1 MFRTNS
7 DYQKKLLKRWA
18 PILEKGTPIDS
29 VEKKLIVAQ
38 CLENTRK
45 EFCKKGLFTEA
56 APTAVGNTID
66 MRNPPAYQQPVA
78 GQGVL
83 TANDYILPNVVMPML
98 RRIFP
103 TLMAHELVGVQAMT
117 GPTGLVMALRAVAA
131 NPERVGLPQNYEFG
145 YGENGRMNQSRFTG
159 EYAENTNVDVGSDDS
174 KLLNKLYGKDP
185 ALDTIG
191 AFLNGTYGSY
201 SGRGVPTGAGEGYA
215 TGGGYAQGWAD
226 NGYAGGKPGPYAEA
240 TQKPHHYGE
249 GTPDPTFGHWRNNT
263 YPQATL
269 KFEKR
274 FVVAETRKLGSE
286 WTPEDAED
294 LEAMQGIDLET
305 ELTNVISYQLGAEI
319 DQQIKE
325 SMIYAAW
332 QGSKIIDVSKL
343 DGLDQM
349 GRIAAMLTFV
359 TREANEIAIKTRRGA
374 GNFVLASTTVCSC
387 LQQLG
392 TSKLVSDGKTM
403 PSVPASAIGAMTK
416 EGLINDGRQ
425 LLVRDTN
432 TFGSYA
438 LVGYKG
444 TQAGDAGIVYCPYI
458 PVTLYKAIKPENGLN
473 VIGARTRYGLVD
485 NPFDSKNYYQLIKFT
500 GFDTQYNLGTDKRTF
515 FGDVGDSEASALQ
528 ADSTAFQHRSGLVG

>member
-1 MFRTNS
+1 MFKTNS

-18 PILEKGTPIDS
+18 PILEKGAPIES
-29 VEKKLIVAQ
+29 VEKKLVLAQ

-45 EFCKKGLFTEA
+45 EFTKKGLFTEA
-56 APTAVGNTID
+56 APTSVQNLDTRAD
-66 MRNPPAYQQPVA
+66 AYNAPVA

-83 TANDYILPNVVMPML
+83 TKDDFILPNVVMPML

-117 GPTGLVMALRAVAA
+117 GPVGLVMALRAVAA
-131 NPERVGLPQNYEFG
+131 NRGLVNKDGSPYEFG
-145 YGENGRMNQSRFTG
+145 YGENGRTNQSWFTG
-159 EYAENTNVDVGSDDS
+159 SRDPWGRPISSTDDS
-174 KLLNKLYGKDP
+174 EIQNGLYKKVTDSTR
-185 ALDTIG
+185 DTIG
-191 AFLNGTYGSY
+191 AFLNGVDGL
-201 SGRGVPTGAGEGYA
+201 GRGVATQEGEGYA
-215 TGGGYAQGWAD
+215 KDGGYAR
-226 NGYAGGKPGPYAEA
+226 GGVGSDGKYVPGVPGA
-240 TQKPHHYGE
+240 T
-249 GTPDPTFGHWRNNT
+249 DPTFGHWRNNT
-263 YPQATL
+263 YPQATI

-274 FVVAETRKLGSE
+274 IVAAQTRKLGSE

-294 LEAMQGIDLET
+294 LESQQGIDLET
-305 ELTNVISYQLGAEI
+305 EMVNLISYQIGAEI
-319 DQQIKE
+319 DQQLKE
-325 SMIYAAW
+325 SMLFASWDDAQEINVAM
-332 QGSKIIDVSKL
+332 L

-359 TREANEIAIKTRRGA
+359 TKEANEIAIKSRRGA

-444 TQAGDAGIVYCPYI
+444 THAGDAGIIYCPYI
-458 PVTLYKAIKPENGLN
+458 PVTLYKAIKPENGLS
-473 VIGARTRYGLVD
+473 VVGARTRYGLVD
-485 NPFDSKNYYQLIKFT
+485 NPYDAKNFYSLIKFS
-500 GFDTQYNLGTDKRTF
+500 GFDKGYTLGNGTRTF
-515 FGDVGDSEASALQ
+515 FGGP
-528 ADSTAFQHRSGLVG
+528 ADSTKGYNFRSGLVD

>member
-1 MFRTNS
+1 MFKTNS

-18 PILEKGTPIDS
+18 PILEKGAPIDS
-29 VEKKLIVAQ
+29 VEKKLVMAQ
-38 CLENTRK
+38 VLENTRK
-45 EFCKKGLFTEA
+45 EFTKKGLFTEA

-66 MRNPPAYQQPVA
+66 GRPDAYTAPLA

-83 TANDYILPNVVMPML
+83 TSNDYILPNVVMPML

-117 GPTGLVMALRAVAA
+117 GPVGYVMALRSYAA
-131 NPERVGLPQNYEFG
+131 NNGFGPDQYGPNGYELG
-145 YGENGRMNQSRFTG
+145 YGINGRTNQSAFTG
-159 EYAENTNVDVGSDDS
+159 KTEGCNVAGMSESTALNGFCAAGEYSNNDDI
-174 KLLNKLYGKDP
+174 N
-185 ALDTIG
+185 
-191 AFLNGTYGSY
+191 AFLG
-201 SGRGVPTGAGEGYA
+201 GVAGHGVATGAGEGFA
-215 TGGGYAQGWAD
+215 SHGGYARGPE
-226 NGYAGGKPGPYAEA
+226 GSGGVPGSL
-240 TQKPHHYGE
+240 
-249 GTPDPTFGHWRNNT
+249 DPTFGHWRNNT
-263 YPQATL
+263 YPQATI
-269 KFEKR
+269 KFDKR
-274 FVVAETRKLGSE
+274 LVAAETRKLGSE

-294 LEAMQGIDLET
+294 LEAMQGLDLET
-305 ELTNVISYQLGAEI
+305 EMVNLISYQIGAEI

-325 SMIYAAW
+325 SMIKAAW
-332 QGSKIIDVSKL
+332 ADAKVLDVSML

-403 PSVPASAIGAMTK
+403 PSVPASAVGAMTK

-444 TQAGDAGIVYCPYI
+444 THAGDSGIIYCPYI
-458 PVTLYKAIKPENGLN
+458 PVTLYKAIKPENGLS
-473 VIGARTRYGLVD
+473 VVGARTRYGLVD
-485 NPFDSKNYYQLIKFT
+485 NPFDAKTFYSLIKFS
-500 GFDTQYNLGTDKRTF
+500 GFDKVYNGAIANRTF
-515 FGDVGDSEASALQ
+515 FGAPAGDATAVEG
-528 ADSTAFQHRSGLVG
+528 ADSTFATRSGLVH

>member
-1 MFRTNS
+1 MFKTNS
-7 DYQKKLLKRWA
+7 EYQKKLLKRWA
-18 PILEKGTPIDS
+18 PILEKGAAIDS
-29 VEKKLIVAQ
+29 VEQKLVLAQ
-38 CLENTRK
+38 VLENTRK
-45 EFCKKGLFTEA
+45 EFTKKGLFTEA

-66 MRNPPAYQQPVA
+66 NRPGAAYNQPVA
-78 GQGVL
+78 GNGVM

-131 NPERVGLPQNYEFG
+131 NPERVGLPQGYEFG
-145 YGENGRMNQSRFTG
+145 YGERGRTNQSVFTG
-159 EYAENTNVDVGSDDS
+159 EGNPYLDS
-174 KLLNKLYGKDP
+174 TESAKAQGIQNAFYKNDP
-185 ALDTIG
+185 AMTDIG
-191 AFLNGTYGSY
+191 AFLNGPTGLA
-201 SGRGVPTGAGEGYA
+201 GHGVPTGRGEGYA
-215 TGGGYAQGWAD
+215 QGGQVKTYVGADGKTYEYVEGRGGYAT
-226 NGYAGGKPGPYAEA
+226 GYAPD
-240 TQKPHHYGE
+240 
-249 GTPDPTFGHWRNNT
+249 GTFDPTFGHWRNNT
-263 YPQATL
+263 YPQATI

-274 FVVAETRKLGSE
+274 IVAAETRKLGSE

-294 LEAMQGIDLET
+294 LEAQQGLDLET
-305 ELTNVISYQLGAEI
+305 EMTNLISYQIGAEI

-325 SMIYAAW
+325 SMLFAAW
-332 QGSKIIDVSKL
+332 KESKVLDVSKL

-359 TREANEIAIKTRRGA
+359 TREANEISIKTRRGA

-444 TQAGDAGIVYCPYI
+444 THAGDAGIIYCPYI
-458 PVTLYKAIKPENGLN
+458 PVTLYKAIKPENGLS

-485 NPFDSKNYYQLIKFT
+485 NPYDAENYYSLIKFM
-500 GFDTQYNLGTDKRTF
+500 GFDKGYTLGNGERTF
-515 FGDVGDSEASALQ
+515 FGDVKAESAP
-528 ADSTAFQHRSGLVG
+528 ADSTGAYAFRSGLIG

>member
-1 MFRTNS
+1 MFKTNS

-18 PILEKGTPIDS
+18 PILEKGAAIDS
-29 VEKKLIVAQ
+29 VEKKLVMAQ
-38 CLENTRK
+38 VLENTRK
-45 EFCKKGLFTEA
+45 EFTKKGLFTEA
-56 APTAVGNTID
+56 APANVQNIDGRGDAYTA
-66 MRNPPAYQQPVA
+66 PLQ

-117 GPTGLVMALRAVAA
+117 GPVGYVMALRAVA
-131 NPERVGLPQNYEFG
+131 QNRGFEGYELG
-145 YGENGRMNQSRFTG
+145 YGVRGRMNQSAFTG
-159 EYAENTNVDVGSDDS
+159 SKDICCESTDSTMSQNALCTGKGMQYAGDAGEYGTLDD
-174 KLLNKLYGKDP
+174 LN
-185 ALDTIG
+185 
-191 AFLNGTYGSY
+191 AFLGGPDGAAVYAAAGH
-201 SGRGVPTGAGEGYA
+201 GVPTGAGEGFR
-215 TGGGYAQGWAD
+215 TKGQPGGYA
-226 NGYAGGKPGPYAEA
+226 NGYDTDGTGTVPGV
-240 TQKPHHYGE
+240 
-249 GTPDPTFGHWRNNT
+249 DPAFGNFRNNT
-263 YPQATL
+263 YPQATI

-274 FVVAETRKLGSE
+274 MVAAETRKLGSE

-294 LEAMQGIDLET
+294 LEAMQGLDIET
-305 ELTNVISYQLGAEI
+305 EMVNLISYQIGAEI

-325 SMIYAAW
+325 SMIRAAW
-332 QGSKIIDVSKL
+332 AEGKVLDVSRL

-403 PSVPASAIGAMTK
+403 PSVPASAVGAMTK

-432 TFGSYA
+432 TYGSYA

-444 TQAGDAGIVYCPYI
+444 THAGDSGIIYCPYI
-458 PVTLYKAIKPENGLN
+458 PVTLYKAIKPENGLS
-473 VIGARTRYGLVD
+473 VVGARTRYGLVD
-485 NPFDSKNYYQLIKFT
+485 NPFDARNFYSLIKFT
-500 GFDTQYNLGTDKRTF
+500 GFDQEFIFNGQRTF
-515 FGDVGDSEASALQ
+515 FGDAIAPVPSSSG
-528 ADSTAFQHRSGLVG
+528 AFQHRGLVR

>member
-1 MFRTNS
+1 MFKTNS

-18 PILEKGTPIDS
+18 PILEKGAAIDS
-29 VEKKLIVAQ
+29 VEKKLVMAQ
-38 CLENTRK
+38 VLENTRK
-45 EFCKKGLFTEA
+45 EFTKKGLFTEA
-56 APTAVGNTID
+56 APANVQNIDGRGDAYTA
-66 MRNPPAYQQPVA
+66 PLQ

-117 GPTGLVMALRAVAA
+117 GPVGYVMALRAVA
-131 NPERVGLPQNYEFG
+131 QNRGFEGYELG
-145 YGENGRMNQSRFTG
+145 YGVRGRMNQSAFTG
-159 EYAENTNVDVGSDDS
+159 SKDICCESTDSTMSQNALCTGKGMPYAGDAGEYGTLDDLNT
-174 KLLNKLYGKDP
+174 
-185 ALDTIG
+185 
-191 AFLNGTYGSY
+191 FLGGPDKY
-201 SGRGVPTGAGEGYA
+201 SIAGHGVPTGAGEGFNKTTAPGGYA
-215 TGGGYAQGWAD
+215 TGYDG
-226 NGYAGGKPGPYAEA
+226 NGNGIDGAL
-240 TQKPHHYGE
+240 
-249 GTPDPTFGHWRNNT
+249 DPTFGNFRNNT
-263 YPQATL
+263 YPQATI

-274 FVVAETRKLGSE
+274 LVSAETRKLGSE

-294 LEAMQGIDLET
+294 LEAMQGLDIET
-305 ELTNVISYQLGAEI
+305 EMVNLISYQIGAEI

-325 SMIYAAW
+325 SMIRAAW
-332 QGSKIIDVSKL
+332 AEGKVLDVSRL

-403 PSVPASAIGAMTK
+403 PSVPASAVGAMTK

-432 TFGSYA
+432 TYGSYA

-444 TQAGDAGIVYCPYI
+444 THAGDSGIIYCPYI
-458 PVTLYKAIKPENGLN
+458 PVTLYKAIKPENGLS
-473 VIGARTRYGLVD
+473 VVGARTRYGLVD
-485 NPFDSKNYYQLIKFT
+485 NPFDARNFYSLIKFT
-500 GFDTQYNLGTDKRTF
+500 GFDQEFIFNGQRTF
-515 FGDVGDSEASALQ
+515 FGDSVGT
-528 ADSTAFQHRSGLVG
+528 DSTNYKFRGLVR

>member
-18 PILEKGTPIDS
+18 PILEKGTPIDT

-66 MRNPPAYQQPVA
+66 MRTPPAYNQPLA
-78 GQGVL
+78 GNGVL
-83 TANDYILPNVVMPML
+83 TKDDYILPNVVMPML

-159 EYAENTNVDVGSDDS
+159 DYGKPIFAPGSDES
-174 KLLNKLYGKDP
+174 ALQNKLFSNDP
-185 ALDTIG
+185 NLDDDIG
-191 AFLNGTYGSY
+191 AFLNGQYGSY

-226 NGYAGGKPGPYAEA
+226 KGYAGNQPGPYAEA
-240 TQKPHHYGE
+240 TQRPHHYDQ

-269 KFEKR
+269 SFVKR
-274 FVVAETRKLGSE
+274 FVVADTRKLGSE

-325 SMIYAAW
+325 SMLFAAW
-332 QGSKIIDVSKL
+332 KDSKKIDVSKL

-444 TQAGDAGIVYCPYI
+444 TQAGDAGIIYCPYI
-458 PVTLYKAIKPENGLN
+458 PVTLYKAIKPENGLS

-485 NPFDSKNYYQLIKFT
+485 NPYDAENFYSLIKFT
-500 GFDTQYNLGTDKRTF
+500 GFDAQYNLGHGMRTF
-515 FGDVGDSEASALQ
+515 FGDAGVEQ
-528 ADSTAFQHRSGLVG
+528 YDSTNYSHRSGLIG

>member
-56 APTAVGNTID
+56 APTAVGNTVELRD
-66 MRNPPAYQQPVA
+66 NVPAYQNPVA
-78 GQGVL
+78 GNGVL

-117 GPTGLVMALRAVAA
+117 GPTGLVMALRAVGA
-131 NPERVGLPQNYEFG
+131 NAERVGLPKNYEFG
-145 YGENGRMNQSRFTG
+145 YGERGRMNQSRFTG
-159 EYAENTNVDVGSDDS
+159 DYAKPVIEGSDES
-174 KLLNKLYGKDP
+174 ALQNKLFSKDP
-185 ALDTIG
+185 SLDDDIG
-191 AFLNGTYGSY
+191 AFLNGQYGSY

-215 TGGGYAQGWAD
+215 TGGGYANGWAPEGSD
-226 NGYAGGKPGPYAEA
+226 QTGYAPR
-240 TQKPHHYGE
+240 Q
-249 GTPDPTFGHWRNNT
+249 GTLDPTFGHWRNNT

-269 KFEKR
+269 SFVKR

-325 SMIYAAW
+325 SMLFAAW
-332 QGSKIIDVSKL
+332 KDSKKIDVSKL

-444 TQAGDAGIVYCPYI
+444 TQAGDAGIIYCPYI
-458 PVTLYKAIKPENGLN
+458 PVTLYKAIKPENGLS

-485 NPFDSKNYYQLIKFT
+485 NPYDAENFYSLIKFT
-500 GFDTQYNLGTDKRTF
+500 GFDAQYSLGDGKRTF
-515 FGDVGDSEASALQ
+515 FGDAGVEQ
-528 ADSTAFQHRSGLVG
+528 YDSTNYQHRSGLIG

>member
-1 MFRTNS
+1 MFKTNS

-18 PILEKGTPIDS
+18 PILEKGAPIDT
-29 VEKKLIVAQ
+29 VEKKLVVAQ

-56 APTAVGNTID
+56 APTAVGNTVD
-66 MRNPPAYQQPVA
+66 MRDGSAYNQPIT
-78 GQGVL
+78 GNGVL

-117 GPTGLVMALRAVAA
+117 GPVGYVMALRAVAA
-131 NPERVGLPQNYEFG
+131 NRGMKGYEFG
-145 YGENGRMNQSRFTG
+145 YGINGRMNQSRFTG
-159 EYAENTNVDVGSDDS
+159 EKGPYVESADSSTAWQNKVNAGYVDPM
-174 KLLNKLYGKDP
+174 NN
-185 ALDTIG
+185 IG
-191 AFLNGTYGSY
+191 AFLNGQYAGEYG
-201 SGRGVPTGAGEGYA
+201 GMTGHGVPTGRGEGYA
-215 TGGGYAQGWAD
+215 TEGGYAAGWEASGQEAPYD
-226 NGYAGGKPGPYAEA
+226 KYTGKNLSNALGEAGL
-240 TQKPHHYGE
+240 
-249 GTPDPTFGHWRNNT
+249 DPTFGHWRNNT
-263 YPQATL
+263 YPQATI

-274 FVVAETRKLGSE
+274 LVAAETRKLGSE

-294 LEAMQGIDLET
+294 LEAMQGLDLET
-305 ELTNVISYQLGAEI
+305 EMTNLISYQIGAEI

-325 SMIYAAW
+325 SMIFAAW
-332 QGSKIIDVSKL
+332 NDSKIIDVSKL

-359 TREANEIAIKTRRGA
+359 TREANEISIKSRRGA

-444 TQAGDAGIVYCPYI
+444 THAGDAGIIYCPYI
-458 PVTLYKAIKPENGLN
+458 PVTLYKAIKPENGLS

-485 NPFDSKNYYQLIKFT
+485 NPFEAKNFYSLMKFM
-500 GFDTQYNLGTDKRTF
+500 GFDTGYTLGNTNRTF
-515 FGDVGDSEASALQ
+515 FGDPE
-528 ADSTAFQHRSGLVG
+528 ADSSAGVNFSHRSGLIG

>member
-1 MFRTNS
+1 MFKTNS
-7 DYQKKLLKRWA
+7 EYQKKLLKRWA
-18 PILEKGTPIDS
+18 PILEKGAAIES
-29 VEKKLIVAQ
+29 VDKKLVLAQ
-38 CLENTRK
+38 VLENTRK
-45 EFCKKGLFTEA
+45 EFTKKNLFTEA

-66 MRNPPAYQQPVA
+66 NRAPAYTAPVQ
-78 GQGVL
+78 GQGVM
-83 TANDYILPNVVMPML
+83 TQNDYILPNVVMPML

-131 NPERVGLPQNYEFG
+131 NPERVGLPQGYEFG
-145 YGENGRMNQSRFTG
+145 YGNRGRTNQSIFTG
-159 EYAENTNVDVGSDDS
+159 DTAEKTDVKVDSTQIRQ
-174 KLLNKLYGKDP
+174 NKLYAEG
-185 ALDTIG
+185 LDDIG
-191 AFLNGTYGSY
+191 TFLNGVPYA
-201 SGRGVPTGAGEGYA
+201 GRGVPTGRGEGYA
-215 TGGGYAQGWAD
+215 WGGGYAAGWATVD
-226 NGYAGGKPGPYAEA
+226 GEKGRPYGGSAANNLNGPL
-240 TQKPHHYGE
+240 
-249 GTPDPTFGHWRNNT
+249 DPTFGHWRNNT
-263 YPQATL
+263 YPQATI

-274 FVVAETRKLGSE
+274 IVAAETRKLGSE

-294 LEAMQGIDLET
+294 LEAQQGLDLET
-305 ELTNVISYQLGAEI
+305 EMTNLISYQIGAEI

-325 SMIYAAW
+325 SMLFAAW
-332 QGSKIIDVSKL
+332 KESKVLDVSKL

-359 TREANEIAIKTRRGA
+359 TREANEISIKTRRGA

-444 TQAGDAGIVYCPYI
+444 THAGDAGIIYCPYI
-458 PVTLYKAIKPENGLN
+458 PVTLYKAIKPENGLS

-485 NPFDSKNYYQLIKFT
+485 NPYDAENFYSLIKFT
-500 GFDTQYNLGTDKRTF
+500 GFDKGYTLGTDERTF
-515 FGDVGDSEASALQ
+515 FGEVKEDSSMSFSA
-528 ADSTAFQHRSGLVG
+528 RSGLIG

>member
-1 MFRTNS
+1 MFKTNS

-18 PILEKGTPIDS
+18 PILEKGAAIDS
-29 VEKKLIVAQ
+29 VEKKLVMAQ
-38 CLENTRK
+38 VLENTRK
-45 EFCKKGLFTEA
+45 EFTKKGLFTEA
-56 APTAVGNTID
+56 APANVQNIDGRGDAYTA
-66 MRNPPAYQQPVA
+66 PLQ

-117 GPTGLVMALRAVAA
+117 GPVGYVMALRAVA
-131 NPERVGLPQNYEFG
+131 QNRGFEGYELG
-145 YGENGRMNQSRFTG
+145 YGVRGRMNQSAFTG
-159 EYAENTNVDVGSDDS
+159 SKDICSESTDSTMSQNALCTGKGMQYAGDAGEYGTLDD
-174 KLLNKLYGKDP
+174 LN
-185 ALDTIG
+185 
-191 AFLNGTYGSY
+191 AFLGGPDKY
-201 SGRGVPTGAGEGYA
+201 SIAGHGVPTGAGEGFNKTTAPGGYA
-215 TGGGYAQGWAD
+215 TGYDGDGTGIGGAL
-226 NGYAGGKPGPYAEA
+226 
-240 TQKPHHYGE
+240 
-249 GTPDPTFGHWRNNT
+249 DPTFGNFRNNT
-263 YPQATL
+263 YPQATI

-274 FVVAETRKLGSE
+274 LVSAETRKLGSE

-294 LEAMQGIDLET
+294 LEAMQGLDIET
-305 ELTNVISYQLGAEI
+305 EMVNLISYQIGAEI

-325 SMIYAAW
+325 SMIRAAW
-332 QGSKIIDVSKL
+332 AEGKVLDVSRL

-403 PSVPASAIGAMTK
+403 PSVPASAVGAMTK

-432 TFGSYA
+432 TYGSYA

-444 TQAGDAGIVYCPYI
+444 THAGDSGIIYCPYI
-458 PVTLYKAIKPENGLN
+458 PVTLYKAIKPENGLS
-473 VIGARTRYGLVD
+473 VVGARTRYGLVD
-485 NPFDSKNYYQLIKFT
+485 NPFDARNFYSLIKFT
-500 GFDTQYNLGTDKRTF
+500 GFDQEFIFNGQRTF
-515 FGDVGDSEASALQ
+515 FGDAVGT
-528 ADSTAFQHRSGLVG
+528 DSTNYKFRGLVR

>member
-1 MFRTNS
+1 MFKTNS
-7 DYQKKLLKRWA
+7 EYQKKLLKRWA
-18 PILEKGTPIDS
+18 PILEKGAAIDS
-29 VEKKLIVAQ
+29 VEQKLVLAQ
-38 CLENTRK
+38 VLENTRK
-45 EFCKKGLFTEA
+45 EFTKKGLFTEA

-66 MRNPPAYQQPVA
+66 NRAPAYTAPVQ

-83 TANDYILPNVVMPML
+83 TQNDYIYPNVVMPML

-131 NPERVGLPQNYEFG
+131 NPERVGLPGGYEFG
-145 YGENGRMNQSRFTG
+145 YGNRGRTNQSIFTG
-159 EYAENTNVDVGSDDS
+159 DTGANTKVDVDS
-174 KLLNKLYGKDP
+174 TQSLQNKLYDDD
-185 ALDTIG
+185 LNDIG
-191 AFLNGTYGSY
+191 TFLNGVPY
-201 SGRGVPTGAGEGYA
+201 SGRGVPTGRGEGYA
-215 TGGGYAQGWAD
+215 TGGGYANGWAGGD
-226 NGYAGGKPGPYAEA
+226 NTGYAPRK
-240 TQKPHHYGE
+240 GE
-249 GTPDPTFGHWRNNT
+249 LDPTFGHWRNNT
-263 YPQATL
+263 YPQATI

-274 FVVAETRKLGSE
+274 IVAAETRKLGSE

-294 LEAMQGIDLET
+294 LEAQQGLDLET
-305 ELTNVISYQLGAEI
+305 EMTNLISYQIGAEI

-325 SMIYAAW
+325 SMLYAAW
-332 QGSKIIDVSKL
+332 KESKVLDVSKL

-359 TREANEIAIKTRRGA
+359 TREANEISIKTRRGA

-438 LVGYKG
+438 MVGYKG
-444 TQAGDAGIVYCPYI
+444 THAGDAGIIYCPYI
-458 PVTLYKAIKPENGLN
+458 PVTLYKAIKPENGLS

-485 NPFDSKNYYQLIKFT
+485 NPYDAENFYSLIKFT
-500 GFDTQYNLGTDKRTF
+500 GFDKGYTLGTDQRTF
-515 FGDVGDSEASALQ
+515 FGEVKE
-528 ADSTAFQHRSGLVG
+528 DSTMSFSARSGLIG

>member
-1 MFRTNS
+1 MFKTNS
-7 DYQKKLLKRWA
+7 EYQKKLLKRWA
-18 PILEKGTPIDS
+18 PILEKGAPIDT
-29 VEKKLIVAQ
+29 VEKKLVVAQ
-38 CLENTRK
+38 VLENTRK
-45 EFCKKGLFTEA
+45 EFAKKNLFTEA
-56 APTAVGNTID
+56 APTAVNNTID
-66 MRNPPAYQQPVA
+66 YRNPAYTAPIA

-83 TANDYILPNVVMPML
+83 TQNDYILPNVVMPML

-131 NPERVGLPQNYEFG
+131 NPERVGLPQGYEFG
-145 YGENGRMNQSRFTG
+145 YGNRGRTNQSVFTG
-159 EYAENTNVDVGSDDS
+159 ENAPYCSSESALQNGLAKAYGEA
-174 KLLNKLYGKDP
+174 LNN
-185 ALDTIG
+185 IG
-191 AFLNGTYGSY
+191 EFLNGPSPTYGSY
-201 SGRGVPTGAGEGYA
+201 SGHGVPTGRGEGYA
-215 TGGGYAQGWAD
+215 QGTPAKYTGVDGKEYPFNDGAAGYAQG
-226 NGYAGGKPGPYAEA
+226 YAGRTG
-240 TQKPHHYGE
+240 
-249 GTPDPTFGHWRNNT
+249 GTLDPTFGHWRNNT
-263 YPQATL
+263 YPQATI

-274 FVVAETRKLGSE
+274 LVAAETRKLGSE

-294 LEAMQGIDLET
+294 LESQQGIDLET
-305 ELTNVISYQLGAEI
+305 EMTNLISYQIGAEI

-325 SMIYAAW
+325 SMIFAAW
-332 QGSKIIDVSKL
+332 EESKVLDVSKL

-359 TREANEIAIKTRRGA
+359 TREANEISIKTRRGA
-374 GNFVLASTTVCSC
+374 GNFVLASTTICSC

-444 TQAGDAGIVYCPYI
+444 THAGDSGIIYCPYI
-458 PVTLYKAIKPENGLN
+458 PVTLYKAIKPENGLS

-485 NPFDSKNYYQLIKFT
+485 NPYDAKNYYSLIKFT
-500 GFDTQYNLGTDKRTF
+500 GFDSTYTLGNGDRTF
-515 FGDVGDSEASALQ
+515 FGDATESSSSNYQ
-528 ADSTAFQHRSGLVG
+528 FRSGLVG

>member
-1 MFRTNS
+1 MFKTNS
-7 DYQKKLLKRWA
+7 EYQKKLLKRWA
-18 PILEKGTPIDS
+18 PILEKGAAIDS
-29 VEKKLIVAQ
+29 VEQKLVLAQ
-38 CLENTRK
+38 VLENTRK
-45 EFCKKGLFTEA
+45 EFTKKGLFTEA

-66 MRNPPAYQQPVA
+66 NRAGAAYNQPVA
-78 GQGVL
+78 GNGVM

-131 NPERVGLPQNYEFG
+131 NPERVGLPKNYEFG
-145 YGENGRMNQSRFTG
+145 YGERGRTNQSVFTG
-159 EYAENTNVDVGSDDS
+159 EGRAYLDS
-174 KLLNKLYGKDP
+174 TEAASAQGIQNAFYKNDP
-185 ALDTIG
+185 TLADIG
-191 AFLNGTYGSY
+191 AFLNGPTGMA
-201 SGRGVPTGAGEGYA
+201 GHGVPTGRGEGYA
-215 TGGGYAQGWAD
+215 KGGGYADGWA
-226 NGYAGGKPGPYAEA
+226 GGEVGPHG
-240 TQKPHHYGE
+240 KGE
-249 GTPDPTFGHWRNNT
+249 LDPTFGHWRNNT
-263 YPQATL
+263 YPQATI

-274 FVVAETRKLGSE
+274 IVAAETRKLGSE

-294 LEAMQGIDLET
+294 LEAQQGLDLET
-305 ELTNVISYQLGAEI
+305 EMTNLISYQIGAEI

-325 SMIYAAW
+325 SMLFAAW
-332 QGSKIIDVSKL
+332 PESKVLDVSKL

-359 TREANEIAIKTRRGA
+359 TREANEISIKTRRGA

-392 TSKLVSDGKTM
+392 TSKLVGDGKTL

-444 TQAGDAGIVYCPYI
+444 THAGDAGIIYCPYI
-458 PVTLYKAIKPENGLN
+458 PVTLYKAIKPENGLS

-485 NPFDSKNYYQLIKFT
+485 NPYDAKNYYSLIKFT
-500 GFDTQYNLGTDKRTF
+500 GFDSTYTGVTAERTF
-515 FGDVGDSEASALQ
+515 FGEVKEDSSMSFSA
-528 ADSTAFQHRSGLVG
+528 RSGLIG

>member
-56 APTAVGNTID
+56 APTAVGNTVELRD
-66 MRNPPAYQQPVA
+66 NVPAYQNPVA
-78 GQGVL
+78 GNGVL

-131 NPERVGLPQNYEFG
+131 NPERVGLPQAYEFG

-159 EYAENTNVDVGSDDS
+159 ESAANTDVNASDAS
-174 KLLNKLYGKDP
+174 LLNKLYGADP
-185 ALDTIG
+185 KLDDIG
-191 AFLNGTYGSY
+191 AFLNGQYGSY
-201 SGRGVPTGAGEGYA
+201 SGRGVPTGNGEGYA

-249 GTPDPTFGHWRNNT
+249 NPLDPSFGHWRNNT

-332 QGSKIIDVSKL
+332 ADSKVIDVSKL

-387 LQQLG
+387 LQQLC

-458 PVTLYKAIKPENGLN
+458 PVTLYKAVKPENGLN

-500 GFDTQYNLGTDKRTF
+500 GFDARYSLGNSDRTF
-515 FGDVGDSEASALQ
+515 FGDPGVENYDAENFS
-528 ADSTAFQHRSGLVG
+528 HRSGLIG

>member
-1 MFRTNS
+1 MFKTNS

-18 PILEKGTPIDS
+18 PILEKGAAIDS
-29 VEKKLIVAQ
+29 VEKKLVMAQ
-38 CLENTRK
+38 VLENTRK
-45 EFCKKGLFTEA
+45 EFTKKGLFTEA
-56 APTAVGNTID
+56 APANVQNIDGRGDAYTA
-66 MRNPPAYQQPVA
+66 PLQ

-117 GPTGLVMALRAVAA
+117 GPVGYVMALRAVA
-131 NPERVGLPQNYEFG
+131 QNRGFEGYELG
-145 YGENGRMNQSRFTG
+145 YGVRGRMNQSAFTG
-159 EYAENTNVDVGSDDS
+159 SKDICCESTDSTMSQNALCTGKGMPYAGDAGEYGTLDD
-174 KLLNKLYGKDP
+174 LN
-185 ALDTIG
+185 
-191 AFLNGTYGSY
+191 AFLGGPNGAAGH
-201 SGRGVPTGAGEGYA
+201 GVPTGAGEGFNKTTAPGGYA
-215 TGGGYAQGWAD
+215 TGYDGKG
-226 NGYAGGKPGPYAEA
+226 AGIDGAL
-240 TQKPHHYGE
+240 
-249 GTPDPTFGHWRNNT
+249 DPTFGNFRNNT
-263 YPQATL
+263 YPQATI

-274 FVVAETRKLGSE
+274 MVAAETRKLGSE

-294 LEAMQGIDLET
+294 LEAMQGLDIET
-305 ELTNVISYQLGAEI
+305 EMVNLISYQIGAEI

-325 SMIYAAW
+325 SMIRAAW
-332 QGSKIIDVSKL
+332 AEGKVLDVSRL

-403 PSVPASAIGAMTK
+403 PSVPASAVGAMTK

-432 TFGSYA
+432 TYGSYA

-444 TQAGDAGIVYCPYI
+444 THAGDSGIIYCPYI
-458 PVTLYKAIKPENGLN
+458 PVTLYKAIKPENGLS
-473 VIGARTRYGLVD
+473 VVGARTRYGLVD
-485 NPFDSKNYYQLIKFT
+485 NPFDARNFYSLIKFT
-500 GFDTQYNLGTDKRTF
+500 GFDQEFLFNGERTF
-515 FGDVGDSEASALQ
+515 FGDAVGT
-528 ADSTAFQHRSGLVG
+528 DSTNYKFRGLVR

>member
-1 MFRTNS
+1 MFKTNS

-18 PILEKGTPIDS
+18 PILEKGAAIDT
-29 VEKKLIVAQ
+29 VEQKLVLAQ

-45 EFCKKGLFTEA
+45 EFTKKGLFTEA

-66 MRNPPAYQQPVA
+66 NRAGAAYNQPVA
-78 GQGVL
+78 GNGVM

-131 NPERVGLPQNYEFG
+131 NPERVGLPKNYEFG
-145 YGENGRMNQSRFTG
+145 YGERGRTNQSVFTG
-159 EYAENTNVDVGSDDS
+159 EGRAYLDSTEAGSDTS
-174 KLLNKLYGKDP
+174 KIQNAFYKADP
-185 ALDTIG
+185 TLTDIG
-191 AFLNGTYGSY
+191 AFLNGPTGLA
-201 SGRGVPTGAGEGYA
+201 GHGVPTGRGEGYA
-215 TGGGYAQGWAD
+215 WGGGYAAGWATVD
-226 NGYAGGKPGPYAEA
+226 GENGRPYGGAAANNANGPL
-240 TQKPHHYGE
+240 
-249 GTPDPTFGHWRNNT
+249 DPTFGHWRNNT
-263 YPQATL
+263 YPQATI

-274 FVVAETRKLGSE
+274 IVAAETRKLGSE

-294 LEAMQGIDLET
+294 LEAQQGLDLET
-305 ELTNVISYQLGAEI
+305 EMTNLISYQIGAEI

-325 SMIYAAW
+325 SMLFAAW
-332 QGSKIIDVSKL
+332 KESKVLDVSKL

-359 TREANEIAIKTRRGA
+359 TREANEISIKTRRGA

-444 TQAGDAGIVYCPYI
+444 THAGDAGIIYCPYI
-458 PVTLYKAIKPENGLN
+458 PVTLYKAIKPENGLS

-485 NPFDSKNYYQLIKFT
+485 NPYDAENYYSLIKFM
-500 GFDTQYNLGTDKRTF
+500 GFDKGYTLGDGQRTF
-515 FGDVGDSEASALQ
+515 FGDVAAESAP
-528 ADSTAFQHRSGLVG
+528 ADGSGAYAFRSGLIG

>member
-1 MFRTNS
+1 MDAS
-7 DYQKKLLKRWA
+7 DA
-18 PILEKGTPIDS
+18 S
-29 VEKKLIVAQ
+29 
-38 CLENTRK
+38 
-45 EFCKKGLFTEA
+45 
-56 APTAVGNTID
+56 
-66 MRNPPAYQQPVA
+66 
-78 GQGVL
+78 
-83 TANDYILPNVVMPML
+83 
-98 RRIFP
+98 
-103 TLMAHELVGVQAMT
+103 
-117 GPTGLVMALRAVAA
+117 
-131 NPERVGLPQNYEFG
+131 
-145 YGENGRMNQSRFTG
+145 
-159 EYAENTNVDVGSDDS
+159 
-174 KLLNKLYGKDP
+174 LLNKLYAKDP
-185 ALDTIG
+185 NLDDIG
-191 AFLNGTYGSY
+191 AFLNGQYGSQT
-201 SGRGVPTGAGEGYA
+201 GRGVPTGYGEGYA
-215 TGGGYAQGWAD
+215 AGGGYAAGWD
-226 NGYAGGKPGPYAEA
+226 PSKEGETYEGMGGKAANNKGDDL
-240 TQKPHHYGE
+240 
-249 GTPDPTFGHWRNNT
+249 DPTFGHWRNNT

-325 SMIYAAW
+325 SMLYAAW
-332 QGSKIIDVSKL
+332 KGAKKIDVSKL

-392 TSKLVSDGKTM
+392 TSKLVSDGKTL

-458 PVTLYKAIKPENGLN
+458 PVTLYKAVKPENGLN

-485 NPFDSKNYYQLIKFT
+485 NPFDAQNYYQLIKFT
-500 GFDTQYNLGTDKRTF
+500 GFDARYSLGDSDRTF
-515 FGDVGDSEASALQ
+515 FGDPGVDGYSDQNFS
-528 ADSTAFQHRSGLVG
+528 HRSGLIG

>member
-1 MFRTNS
+1 MFKTNS

-18 PILEKGTPIDS
+18 PILEKGAAIDS
-29 VEKKLIVAQ
+29 VEKKLVMAQ
-38 CLENTRK
+38 VLENTRK
-45 EFCKKGLFTEA
+45 EFTKKGLFTEA
-56 APTAVGNTID
+56 APANVTNIDQRAGDAYNQPIQGN
-66 MRNPPAYQQPVA
+66 
-78 GQGVL
+78 GVL

-117 GPTGLVMALRAVAA
+117 GPVGYVMALRSVA
-131 NPERVGLPQNYEFG
+131 QNRGFEGYELG
-145 YGENGRMNQSRFTG
+145 YGINGRMNQSAFTG
-159 EYAENTNVDVGSDDS
+159 ARTPCCESAADSASQNALCTGKGMTQYGGSADFGGLDDLNTFLGGTEAGNPYAKYNVAGH
-174 KLLNKLYGKDP
+174 
-185 ALDTIG
+185 
-191 AFLNGTYGSY
+191 
-201 SGRGVPTGAGEGYA
+201 GVATGAGEGYRKNTNA
-215 TGGGYAQGWAD
+215 GGYAEGYD
-226 NGYAGGKPGPYAEA
+226 VDGNGAGV
-240 TQKPHHYGE
+240 
-249 GTPDPTFGHWRNNT
+249 DPTFGNFRNNT
-263 YPQATL
+263 YPQATI

-274 FVVAETRKLGSE
+274 MVAAETRKLGSE

-294 LEAMQGIDLET
+294 LEAMQGLDIET
-305 ELTNVISYQLGAEI
+305 EMVNLISYQIGAEI

-325 SMIYAAW
+325 SMIRAAW
-332 QGSKIIDVSKL
+332 ADSKVLDVSKL

-403 PSVPASAIGAMTK
+403 PSVPASAVGAMTK

-444 TQAGDAGIVYCPYI
+444 THAGDSGIIYCPYI
-458 PVTLYKAIKPENGLN
+458 PVTLYKAIKPENGLS
-473 VIGARTRYGLVD
+473 VVGARTRYGLVD
-485 NPFDSKNYYQLIKFT
+485 NPFDARNFYSLIKFT
-500 GFDTQYNLGTDKRTF
+500 GFDTGYGFCETKRTF
-515 FGDVGDSEASALQ
+515 FGDAEGT
-528 ADSTAFQHRSGLVG
+528 DSTNYQFRGLVR

>member
-1 MFRTNS
+1 MFKTNS

-18 PILEKGTPIDS
+18 PVLEKGAPIDS
-29 VEKKLIVAQ
+29 VEKKLVVAQ
-38 CLENTRK
+38 CLENTRR
-45 EFCKKGLFTEA
+45 EFTKKGLFTEA
-56 APTAVGNTID
+56 APTNVSNID
-66 MRNPPAYQQPVA
+66 ARDPAYTAPLA
-78 GQGVL
+78 GKGVM
-83 TANDYILPNVVMPML
+83 TQNDYILPNVVMPML

-117 GPTGLVMALRAVAA
+117 GPTGVVMALRAIAA
-131 NPERVGLPQNYEFG
+131 NPERVGLPVGDKGFYEFG
-145 YGENGRMNQSRFTG
+145 YGENGRTNQSVFTG
-159 EYAENTNVDVGSDDS
+159 EKTPYLPDSTAESAIQNGFAKKN
-174 KLLNKLYGKDP
+174 P
-185 ALDTIG
+185 ALEDINL
-191 AFLNGTYGSY
+191 FLNGYNGMA
-201 SGRGVPTGAGEGYA
+201 GHGVPTGRGEGYA
-215 TGGGYAQGWAD
+215 QGGGYADGWA
-226 NGYAGGKPGPYAEA
+226 AE
-240 TQKPHHYGE
+240 YGE
-249 GTPDPTFGHWRNNT
+249 KYGPHKGGTLDPTFGHWRNNT
-263 YPQATL
+263 YPQATI

-274 FVVAETRKLGSE
+274 FVAAETRKLGSE

-294 LEAMQGIDLET
+294 LEAQQGIDLET
-305 ELTNVISYQLGAEI
+305 ELTNLLSYQIGAEI

-325 SMIYAAW
+325 SMLFAAW
-332 QGSKIIDVSKL
+332 NDSKVLDVSKL

-359 TREANEIAIKTRRGA
+359 TREANEISIKTRRGA

-444 TQAGDAGIVYCPYI
+444 TQAGDAGIIYCPYI
-458 PVTLYKAIKPENGLN
+458 PVTLYKAIKPENGLS

-485 NPFDSKNYYQLIKFT
+485 NPFDAKNYYSLIKYT
-500 GFDTQYNLGTDKRTF
+500 GFDSQYTLGGGQRTF
-515 FGDVGDSEASALQ
+515 FGELSADSAPDSASAYH
-528 ADSTAFQHRSGLVG
+528 FRSGLIG

>member
-1 MFRTNS
+1 MFKTNS

-18 PILEKGTPIDS
+18 PVLEKGAPIDS
-29 VEKKLIVAQ
+29 VEKKLVVAQ

-45 EFCKKGLFTEA
+45 EFTKKGLFCEA
-56 APTAVGNTID
+56 APASVSNID
-66 MRNPPAYQQPVA
+66 ARAPQYNAPLS

-117 GPTGLVMALRAVAA
+117 GPVGYVMALRAVA
-131 NPERVGLPQNYEFG
+131 QNRGFEGYELG
-145 YGENGRMNQSRFTG
+145 YGVKGRMNQSAFTG
-159 EYAENTNVDVGSDDS
+159 SSELCGAQECTFADSTKGSMNRVCTGGGNYATLSDID
-174 KLLNKLYGKDP
+174 
-185 ALDTIG
+185 
-191 AFLNGTYGSY
+191 AFLGGNSAFAKAGH
-201 SGRGVPTGAGEGYA
+201 GVPTGAGEGFA
-215 TGGGYAQGWAD
+215 KNGGYATS
-226 NGYAGGKPGPYAEA
+226 E
-240 TQKPHHYGE
+240 
-249 GTPDPTFGHWRNNT
+249 DPTFGHFRNNT
-263 YPQATL
+263 YPQATI
-269 KFEKR
+269 KFEKKL
-274 FVVAETRKLGSE
+274 VSAETRKLGSE

-294 LEAMQGIDLET
+294 LEAMQGLDLET
-305 ELTNVISYQLGAEI
+305 EMVNLISYQIGAEI

-325 SMIYAAW
+325 SMIRTAW
-332 QGSKIIDVSKL
+332 HDAKVIDVSAL

-359 TREANEIAIKTRRGA
+359 TKEANEIAIKSRRGA

-403 PSVPASAIGAMTK
+403 PSVPASAVGAMTK

-444 TQAGDAGIVYCPYI
+444 THAGDSGIIYCPYV
-458 PVTLYKAIKPENGLN
+458 PVTLYKAIKPENGLS
-473 VIGARTRYGLVD
+473 VVGARTRYGLVD
-485 NPFDSKNYYQLIKFT
+485 NPYDAENFYSLIKFT
-500 GFDTQYNLGTDKRTF
+500 GFDKGYTLGTTNRTF
-515 FGDVGDSEASALQ
+515 FGSPAGNDGSGLPYS
-528 ADSTAFQHRSGLVG
+528 AFQSRSGLVD

>member
-1 MFRTNS
+1 MFKTNS

-18 PILEKGTPIDS
+18 PILEKGTPINS
-29 VEKKLIVAQ
+29 VEQKLVLAQ

-45 EFCKKGLFTEA
+45 EFTKKGLFTEA
-56 APTAVGNTID
+56 APTAVNNTID
-66 MRNPPAYQQPVA
+66 GREPAYNAPLQ
-78 GQGVL
+78 GDGVL

-117 GPTGLVMALRAVAA
+117 GPVGYVMALRAMAA
-131 NPERVGLPQNYEFG
+131 NRGFQGYELG
-145 YGENGRMNQSRFTG
+145 YGIRGRMNQSAFTG
-159 EYAENTNVDVGSDDS
+159 AANVCCSTDSAFNTSASQNGLCCGGHGFEDMALTD
-174 KLLNKLYGKDP
+174 
-185 ALDTIG
+185 LDT
-191 AFLNGTYGSY
+191 FLGGNMPYAKAGH
-201 SGRGVPTGAGEGYA
+201 GVATGAGEGYA
-215 TGGGYAQGWAD
+215 TNGGYASGMAP
-226 NGYAGGKPGPYAEA
+226 NGTETGV
-240 TQKPHHYGE
+240 
-249 GTPDPTFGHWRNNT
+249 DPLDPKFGHWRNNT
-263 YPQATL
+263 YPQATI

-274 FVVAETRKLGSE
+274 LVAAETRKLGSE

-294 LEAMQGIDLET
+294 LEAMQGLDLET
-305 ELTNVISYQLGAEI
+305 EMVNLISYQIGAEI

-325 SMIYAAW
+325 SMIRAAW
-332 QGSKIIDVSKL
+332 NESKVIDVSML

-359 TREANEIAIKTRRGA
+359 TKESNEIAIKSRRGA

-392 TSKLVSDGKTM
+392 TSKLVSDGKTL
-403 PSVPASAIGAMTK
+403 PSVPAAAIGAMTK

-444 TQAGDAGIVYCPYI
+444 THAGDTGIIYCPYI
-458 PVTLYKAIKPENGLN
+458 PVTLYKAIKPENGLS
-473 VIGARTRYGLVD
+473 VVGARTRYGLVD
-485 NPFDSKNYYQLIKFT
+485 NPYDAANFYSLIKFS
-500 GFDTQYNLGTDKRTF
+500 GFDKKYTLGDGARTF
-515 FGDVGDSEASALQ
+515 FGGPAASSGSIAG
-528 ADSTAFQHRSGLVG
+528 ADSTYAFRSGLVD